1 MRPCRKALR
10 GPRKSCSEGPTGL
23 KTGIGKEKKKKKSRW
38 CVWQKKLGDSVFSC
52 PRSSTSC
59 TAKRR
64 LLGPYNYLGTESKA
78 DKHLGET
85 AQLLCW
91 KKNSCHDFCLIESAY
106 THAQKTHRAAETG
119 HECLRIQ
126 LQKSNA
132 RFLKGKKKK
141 KKFYAVLP
149 PFLLPFLRKMYC
161 VDSLLS
167 FPSPSITS
175 SKLEELCQK
184 SRC

>member
-1 MRPCRKALR
+1 M
-10 GPRKSCSEGPTGL
+10 
-23 KTGIGKEKKKKKSRW
+23 
-38 CVWQKKLGDSVFSC
+38 WQKKLGDSVFSC

-141 KKFYAVLP
+141 KKVLCSFASVP
-149 PFLLPFLRKMYC
+149 PPLFKENVLRRLAPLLPIPLHNLKQTRGIVPKVPLLVTEC
-161 VDSLLS
+161 VFFKRPFD
-167 FPSPSITS
+167 TS
-175 SKLEELCQK
+175 SPCACHGICK
-184 SRC
+184 